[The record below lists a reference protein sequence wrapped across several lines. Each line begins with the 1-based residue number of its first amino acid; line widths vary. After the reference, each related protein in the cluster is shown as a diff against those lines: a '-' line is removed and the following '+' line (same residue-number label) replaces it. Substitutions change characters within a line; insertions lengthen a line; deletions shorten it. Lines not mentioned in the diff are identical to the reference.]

1 MTIEEATHDRARLS
15 MLGPGVVRLT
25 WLQGTAV
32 REKDVVRV
40 VERIDHL
47 VAGARYAIL
56 MDLREIVSI
65 SLTAHHV
72 LARDP
77 LVLAAGMLG
86 NGPMDRMLAAGS
98 EQASHPVRYF
108 SSELEAIR
116 WLRSHLPAAP
126 STPPQVQ
133 PPALPGCVLPAA

>member
-1 MTIEEATHDRARLS
+1 MTIIEATDGRARLN

-32 REKDVVRV
+32 RENDVVKV
-40 VERIDHL
+40 AERIDQL
-47 VAGARYAIL
+47 VAGSRYAIL

-72 LARDP
+72 LARNP

-86 NGPMDRMLAAGS
+86 NGPMDRMLAAGA

-108 SSELEAIR
+108 SSELDAIR

-126 STPPQVQ
+126 NTPPQSQ
-133 PPALPGCVLPAA
+133 PPSLSGCVRPAA